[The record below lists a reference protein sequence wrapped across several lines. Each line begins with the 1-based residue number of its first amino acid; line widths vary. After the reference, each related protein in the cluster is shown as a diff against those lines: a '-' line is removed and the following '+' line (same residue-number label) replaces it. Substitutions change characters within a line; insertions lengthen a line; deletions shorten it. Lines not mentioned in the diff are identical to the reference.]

1 MAPELE
7 DYWFEHRGSGWC
19 QGTKVV
25 SWKGWLVTGLYA
37 GLLTAVA
44 LLLAE
49 RSLVG
54 FFAIM
59 ALMTAAFLVL
69 VASKTR
75 GGLLGGWKGAD

>member
-7 DYWFEHRGSGWC
+7 NYWFERRGSGWC
-19 QGTKVV
+19 QHTKVA

-37 GLLTAVA
+37 ALLTAVA

-49 RSLVG
+49 RSLIG

-59 ALMTAAFLVL
+59 ILITAAFLVL
-69 VASKTR
+69 VGAKTR
-75 GGLLGGWKGAD
+75 GGLLGAWKGE